1 MTVFTVLGE
10 QAVLCEKKI
19 ADILQKHGISSSEM
33 ASYDMLEGPVQEAL
47 FDVSSLA
54 FLSPKKAVLI
64 RNPDFLTG
72 APKSSGHDLE
82 AFANYLA
89 NPSQENILIVYAP
102 YEKLDERKKIVKSL
116 RKLSQVFTF
125 ETYSEHQ
132 LKQWFQKK
140 LQELGIQY
148 DPRAIDAVAAVTGGK
163 IDLMYAEIDKIDL
176 YFLSEPSKVLTLEVV
191 DALMARHLEDNIFAL
206 TDCLLRE
213 KRKRAHDIYLDL
225 LTQNEEPFKLLI
237 MIANNFRLMKQI
249 LRMQRNGYNQME
261 MAKMLGVNPY
271 RVKVIGKD
279 AHRYEVEK
287 LEQFLATIARMDYEI
302 KTGLIDKKLAVE
314 LLILTA

>member
-1 MTVFTVLGE
+1 MSVFTVLGE

-19 ADILQKHGISSSEM
+19 SDLLQKHGIGSVDVS
-33 ASYDMLEGPVQEAL
+33 SYDMLEATVQEAL

-72 APKSSGHDLE
+72 APKSSGHDLD
-82 AFANYLA
+82 AFTAYLD
-89 NPSQENILIVYAP
+89 NPSKENILIIYAP
-102 YEKLDERKKIVKSL
+102 YEKLDERKKIVKAL
-116 RKLSQVFTF
+116 RKKSQVSTF

-140 LQELGIQY
+140 LQDLGIQY
-148 DPRAIDAVAAVTGGK
+148 DPRAVDAVADVTGGK

-176 YFLSEPSKVLTLEVV
+176 YFLSEPSKMLTLDVV
-191 DALMARHLEDNIFAL
+191 DSLMARHLEDNIFAL
-206 TDCLLRE
+206 TDCLLSE
-213 KRKRAHDIYLDL
+213 KRKKAHDIYLDL

-237 MIANNFRLMKQI
+237 MIANNFRLMKQV
-249 LRMQRNGYNQME
+249 LRLQRNGYNQME

-271 RVKVIGKD
+271 RVKVIGRD
-279 AHRYEVEK
+279 AHRYEIQK
-287 LEQFLATIARMDYEI
+287 LERFLATIARMDHEI
-302 KTGLIDKKLAVE
+302 KTGLMDKKLAVE